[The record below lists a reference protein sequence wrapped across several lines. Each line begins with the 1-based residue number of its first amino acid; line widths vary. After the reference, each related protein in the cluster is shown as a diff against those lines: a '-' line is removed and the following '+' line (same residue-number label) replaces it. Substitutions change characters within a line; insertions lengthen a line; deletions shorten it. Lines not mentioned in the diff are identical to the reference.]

1 MCVLEIHTW
10 LLFWA
15 VFQTLEQIQEGE
27 YYDDIDCFQQL
38 LSNSES
44 WMQSQG
50 IVVKMCL
57 ISDSTMSFLLP

>member
-15 VFQTLEQIQEGE
+15 VFQTLEQIQEGD